1 MQTAENNINDCTIA
15 QLENNRAILRLPI
28 KTLEDDES
36 KSIKANIKPAKCDD
50 LDDWDFIDLD

>member
-1 MQTAENNINDCTIA
+1 MNDTYFINA
-15 QLENNRAILRLPI
+15 KLNKKQGFI